1 MNFLLDTCVFL
12 DPRFKNRLTKEDD
25 TVMTP
30 MDEIVVL
37 SETERASRVE
47 RFSEDDSMPLR
58 KKDNLVQYYLVPIHP
73 IPQELMQIM
82 CTCSIQVLV

>member
-12 DPRFKNRLTKEDD
+12 DPRFKNRLTMEDD
-25 TVMTP
+25 TVMTL

-47 RFSEDDSMPLR
+47 QFSEDDSLPLR
-58 KKDNLVQYYLVPIHP
+58 KKDNLVQ
-73 IPQELMQIM
+73 
-82 CTCSIQVLV
+82 